1 MLASIALIFL
11 TGLLLGWV
19 LKRLH
24 LPPLIGMLLAGILLG
39 PGCLNVLDD
48 ALLAISPALRK
59 IALVIILVKAGLS
72 VRLQDLRQV
81 GRPALLMAFV
91 PAVCELLTVTL
102 LGPWLLGLT
111 RLEAAILGSVLAAV
125 SPAVVVPQMVEL
137 MEQGW
142 GTQKRVPQLI
152 LAGASLDDVVVIV
165 LFTSLTGLT
174 QGQAVSGW
182 QLASIPLSILLGLA
196 AGAGVGLLLCVLMK
210 KWKPNTLHAVLV
222 VLSASFLLVS
232 AEDWLSVPLSGLLAV
247 MAGANVLQL
256 RLPALAR
263 QLTGMFSKIWVP
275 AQVLLFVLVG
285 AAVDIRY
292 AAQAGWGVVLLIL
305 LALAVRTL
313 GVCLCLVKTPL
324 NLRERLFCMIA
335 YLPKATV
342 QAAIGGVP
350 LAMGLGCGQ
359 LILTTAVVA
368 IVLTAPL
375 GAIGM
380 HCTYRRLLEQEP

>member
-182 QLASIPLSILLGLA
+182 QLASIPLSILLGLG

-210 KWKPNTLHAVLV
+210 QWTNTLHAVLV

-232 AEDWLSVPLSGLLAV
+232 AEDWLSIPLSGLLAV

>member
-39 PGCLNVLDD
+39 PGCLNALDD

-59 IALVIILVKAGLS
+59 IALVIILIKAGLS

-196 AGAGVGLLLCVLMK
+196 AGDGVGLLLCVLMK

-380 HCTYRRLLEQEP
+380 HCTYRQLLEKEP